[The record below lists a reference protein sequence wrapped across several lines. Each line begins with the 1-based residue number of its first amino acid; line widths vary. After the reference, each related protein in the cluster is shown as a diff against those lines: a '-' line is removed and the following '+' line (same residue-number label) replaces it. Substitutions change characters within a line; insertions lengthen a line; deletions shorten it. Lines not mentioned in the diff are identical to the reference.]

1 MNPLDETATAV
12 QPMLALPVDEGELAQ
27 VMADLEAILAEV
39 DVDVDIPV
47 EPHREP
53 EVDPSLISATIGLDG
68 EIIQSVDPLRICG
81 GPFKNGGPACRGLKS
96 VHAYIY
102 GPWIRF
108 GFAVDLS
115 FLKGPR
121 VPRPKILNPP

>member
-81 GPFKNGGPACRGLKS
+81 GPFVLERAPRAGPKIRSCIHLWSVDPLRICGGPFVLERA
-96 VHAYIY
+96 
-102 GPWIRF
+102 
-108 GFAVDLS
+108 
-115 FLKGPR
+115 PR
-121 VPRPKILNPP
+121 AAA